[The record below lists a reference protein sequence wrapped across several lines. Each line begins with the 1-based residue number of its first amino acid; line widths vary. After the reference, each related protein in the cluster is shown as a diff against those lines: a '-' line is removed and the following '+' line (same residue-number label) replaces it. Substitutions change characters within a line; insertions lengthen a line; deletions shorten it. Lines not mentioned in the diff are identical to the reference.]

1 MGSLGNLSMLE
12 LFNIYV
18 RPEDVEIL
26 GEITSLLFLN
36 LVTAGGTSGTA
47 EGSSSLA
54 TADLE
59 V

>member
-1 MGSLGNLSMLE
+1 MGSLGNLGVLE
-12 LFNIYV
+12 LEVMCV

-26 GEITSLLFLN
+26 GEIPSLLFLN
-36 LVTAGGTSGTA
+36 LDTWGALA

-54 TADLE
+54 TTDSE